1 VAAPVREE
9 GMSEPLVQ
17 WKGLQMRFGGLV
29 AVDGFDERVE
39 YGELL
44 GLIGP
49 NGAGKTTIFNVTTG
63 VYRPTEGDILFRGQS
78 IKGKPPHLIIS
89 GGIARTFQNI
99 RLFNNLSVLD
109 NVRLACHHRVR
120 YGLIEAVFRVGR
132 FRPTEKEMERR
143 SRELLALFDL
153 EEKADWDA
161 SSLPYGEQ
169 RRLEIARALAIG
181 PELLMLDEP
190 AAGMNPQ
197 EKDALAGLIERIR
210 KDFSLTILLIE
221 HDMPFVMGLC
231 ERIVV
236 LDYGK
241 IISRGTPEQV
251 RSDPEVI
258 RAYLGDAASA

>member
-1 VAAPVREE
+1 VAPLLREE
-9 GMSEPLVQ
+9 GMSEALLE
-17 WKGLQMRFGGLV
+17 WKDLTMRFGGLV
-29 AVDGFDERVE
+29 AVDGFDDGIGR
-39 YGELL
+39 GELL

-49 NGAGKTTIFNVTTG
+49 NGAGKTTVFNMTTG
-63 VYRPTEGDILFRGQS
+63 VYRPSAGDIRF
-78 IKGKPPHLIIS
+78 KGESIS
-89 GGIARTFQNI
+89 GQLPHRIASAGIGRTFQNI

-120 YGLIEAVFRVGR
+120 YGVFEAVLRVGR
-132 FRPTEKEMERR
+132 FSPTEREIERR
-143 SRELLALFDL
+143 SRETLDLFDL
-153 EEKADWDA
+153 GDKADWEA
-161 SSLPYGEQ
+161 SSLPYGDQ
-169 RRLEIARALAIG
+169 RRLEIARALAGG
-181 PELLMLDEP
+181 PELLLLDEP
-190 AAGMNPQ
+190 AAGMNTQ
-197 EKDALAGLIERIR
+197 EKEALADLVRQIR

-221 HDMPFVMGLC
+221 HDMPFVMSLC